1 MMWDCECRPSKAP
14 KGTKRAPL
22 AITNHPHPFKHRIEG
37 QVSCGVCTCVVPPA
51 TPRPI
56 SGPQLLQLLQLR
68 SCLSRRGAAGPRR
81 SLDTPVW
88 RSNRIRVLPSG
99 NPDDNATGQRLVWQT
114 RRWKKILRGWG
125 DGISDGDGGSLAC
138 LSHWQF
144 GLGIGI
150 ASVLH
155 QHRLVQRQ
163 HALLCWPC
171 ALRDPCVGMPH
182 HLRSAPA
189 PDSCQLVSDVMGG
202 STKHAASSVSSASSA
217 SASLKARRE
226 QASTSAWG
234 SHGGETW
241 GNLAACRGWAG
252 RHRPG
257 RQRPVMSDV
266 CLVSPYLV

>member
-22 AITNHPHPFKHRIEG
+22 AVTNHPHPFKHRIEG

-81 SLDTPVW
+81 SLGTPVW

-99 NPDDNATGQRLVWQT
+99 NPDDNATGWRLVWQT

-144 GLGIGI
+144 GVGIGI
-150 ASVLH
+150 AS
-155 QHRLVQRQ
+155 HRIR
-163 HALLCWPC
+163 
-171 ALRDPCVGMPH
+171 
-182 HLRSAPA
+182 
-189 PDSCQLVSDVMGG
+189 
-202 STKHAASSVSSASSA
+202 SA
-217 SASLKARRE
+217 SASPRPE
-226 QASTSAWG
+226 
-234 SHGGETW
+234 
-241 GNLAACRGWAG
+241 AACFALLAMRAPRPLRRNAAPFTKRSRARFLPACQRRHG
-252 RHRPG
+252 RIYEARCKLGQLSQLCQRKPQSTPG
-257 RQRPVMSDV
+257 ASKHQRMGVAWRRNMGE
-266 CLVSPYLV
+266 LGGL